1 VEVLYS
7 KQGVFAMCRRIANR
21 PNTVCGSGIFSVI
34 IGLLLAGNL
43 IEKMTETKPVRPGE
57 EIDVKRLRAY
67 LEGELGT
74 HQAVEIE
81 QFPGGSS
88 NLTYL
93 VRIESAPTAAEDP
106 SVPPA
111 VAGGVF
117 EAADEGAPTS
127 LGTREHS
134 RPLTQAVPT
143 EFVLRRPPFGNTV
156 KTAHDMRREFDVLS
170 KLSAVYEPAPKPILF
185 CGDDAVIGSE
195 FYLMERRNGLI
206 VRGQFP
212 AGYEIVSGSPPFKGG
227 VADPAYF
234 AGSDGVV
241 TDDARNV
248 CQSFIQNLA
257 DLHQL
262 DYKAAGLENLGR
274 VEGYNRRQVEGWT
287 KRYFAAKTHD
297 WDALERSIEWLNA
310 NIPAESGAS
319 LIHNDYKFDNVML
332 DPENLGRITAVLDWE
347 MVTVGDP
354 LMDLG
359 TTLGYWMSADA
370 GEEMLNMPF
379 NPRVLMENISRSEL
393 VEMYEES
400 LGRKVP
406 DMLFYH
412 VFGTFKI
419 AVIAQQIY
427 ARYAKGFTKDE
438 RFAGFHVFVAAL
450 GRISASALESGK
462 I

>member
-1 VEVLYS
+1 
-7 KQGVFAMCRRIANR
+7 MCRWLANR
-21 PNTVCGSGIFSVI
+21 SNTVCRSGIFSVI

-43 IEKMTETKPVRPGE
+43 IGQMTETRPVRPGE
-57 EIDVKRLRAY
+57 EIDVERLRAY

-74 HQAVEIE
+74 HQAIEIE

-93 VRIESAPTAAEDP
+93 VRIEGVPTAAEDT

-117 EAADEGAPTS
+117 EAADEGTPTS
-127 LGTREHS
+127 LGTREHY

-170 KLSAVYEPAPKPILF
+170 KLSAVYQPAPKPILF
-185 CGDDAVIGSE
+185 CDDDAVIGSE
-195 FYLMERRNGLI
+195 FYLMERRHGLI
-206 VRGQFP
+206 IRGRIPGTQTESVPP
-212 AGYEIVSGSPPFKGG
+212 AVAGG
-227 VADPAYF
+227 AFQPRDLET
-234 AGSDGVV
+234 SQH
-241 TDDARNV
+241 ARHHV
-248 CQSFIQNLA
+248 CKAFIQNLA

-262 DYKAAGLENLGR
+262 DYKAAGFENLGR
-274 VEGYNRRQVEGWT
+274 IEGYNRRQVEGWT
-287 KRYFAAKTHD
+287 KRYFAAKTHG

-370 GEEMLNMPF
+370 GDEMLNMPF

-406 DMLFYH
+406 DMLFYY

-427 ARYAKGFTKDE
+427 ARYAKGFTQDE

-450 GRISASALESGK
+450 GRISARALEAGK